1 MPKVQVIDTANKP
14 QGEMDLPEEFFGIR
28 NRQGLLHESVVNY
41 LANQRQGTHATKT
54 KGKVSGG
61 GRKPYRQKGT
71 GRARAGSIRS
81 PLWKGGGTT
90 FGPSPRDYRF
100 SMPRQARKLALYA
113 ALSTKIADGEVTV
126 VDSIGIEEPKT
137 KKMVEILDN
146 LELSGKSLL
155 LVVGEPGAALALSA
169 RNIPE
174 VRLVRARDLHAYDVL
189 ARRRVLI
196 TKEALQALQEQAE
209 K

>member
-1 MPKVQVIDTANKP
+1 MPKVAVIDINNKSK
-14 QGEMDLPEEFFGIR
+14 GKMDLPDEFFGIKHR
-28 NRQGLLHESVVNY
+28 DALLHDSVVNF

-61 GRKPYRQKGT
+61 GRKPYRQKGS

-90 FGPSPRDYRF
+90 FGPSPRDYSYR
-100 SMPRQARKLALYA
+100 MPRQARKLSLYA
-113 ALSTKIADGEVTV
+113 ALSAKLADGEMVV
-126 VDSIGIEEPKT
+126 VDDIKIDEPKT
-137 KKMVEILDN
+137 KKMVEILQN
-146 LELSGKSLL
+146 LELYGESLL
-155 LVVGEPGAALALSA
+155 MVVTRPEAALALSA

-174 VRLVRARDLHAYDVL
+174 VSLMSAKDLHAYDVL
-189 ARRRVLI
+189 SRGKVLI
-196 TKEALQALQEQAE
+196 TKEAVEALKEQAE

>member
-146 LELSGKSLL
+146 LELSGESLL

-174 VRLVRARDLHAYDVL
+174 VRLMRARDLHAYDVL

>member
-14 QGEMDLPEEFFGIR
+14 RGEMDLPEEFFGIR

-61 GRKPYRQKGT
+61 GKKPYRQKGT

-90 FGPSPRDYRF
+90 FGPSPRDYYF

-113 ALSTKIADGEVTV
+113 ALSVKIADGEVTV
-126 VDSIGIEEPKT
+126 VDSIDIDEPKT
-137 KKMVEILDN
+137 RQMVEILDN
-146 LELSGKSLL
+146 LELSGESLL
-155 LVVGEPGAALALSA
+155 VVVGEPGAALALSA

-174 VRLVRARDLHAYDVL
+174 VRLMRARDLHAYDVL

>member
-41 LANQRQGTHATKT
+41 LANQRRGTHATKT
-54 KGKVSGG
+54 RSTARGG

-71 GRARAGSIRS
+71 GRSRAGTIRS
-81 PLWKGGGTT
+81 PLWKGGGAA
-90 FGPSPRDYRF
+90 FGPRPRDYYF

-113 ALSTKIADGEVTV
+113 ALSAKIADGEVTV
-126 VDSIGIEEPKT
+126 VDSIDIKEPKT
-137 KKMVEILDN
+137 RRMAEILES
-146 LELSGKSLL
+146 LELSGESL
-155 LVVGEPGAALALSA
+155 LVVVGEAGAALALSA
-169 RNIPE
+169 RNIPG
-174 VRLVRARDLHAYDVL
+174 VRLARARDLHAYDVL

>member
-1 MPKVQVIDTANKP
+1 MPKVQVIDTAKKP

-113 ALSTKIADGEVTV
+113 ALSAKIADGEVTV

-146 LELSGKSLL
+146 LELSGDSLL

>member
-1 MPKVQVIDTANKP
+1 MPKVSIIDMTNKAK
-14 QGEMDLPEEFFGIR
+14 GSMDLPDEFFGIK
-28 NRQGLLHESVVNY
+28 NRQTLMHGSVVNY

-71 GRARAGSIRS
+71 GRARAGSTRS
-81 PLWKGGGTT
+81 PLWRGGGTM
-90 FGPSPRDYRF
+90 FGPQPREYYY

-113 ALSTKIADGEVTV
+113 ALSAKIADGEVTV
-126 VDSIGIEEPKT
+126 VDSIKMEEPKT
-137 KKMVEILDN
+137 KKMVEILGN
-146 LELSGKSLL
+146 MGLYGESLL
-155 LVVGEPGAALALSA
+155 MVVNEPDAALALSA

-174 VRLVRARDLHAYDVL
+174 VRLTRARDLHAYDVL
-189 ARRRVLI
+189 SRSKVLI
-196 TKEALQALQEQAE
+196 TKEALKELQEQAE

>member
-14 QGEMDLPEEFFGIR
+14 RGEMDLPEEFFGIR

-61 GRKPYRQKGT
+61 GKKPYRQKGT

-90 FGPSPRDYRF
+90 FGPGPRDYYF

-113 ALSTKIADGEVTV
+113 ALSVKIADGEVTV
-126 VDSIGIEEPKT
+126 VDSIDIDEPKT
-137 KKMVEILDN
+137 RQMVEILDN
-146 LELSGKSLL
+146 LELSGESLL
-155 LVVGEPGAALALSA
+155 VVVGEPGAALALSA

-174 VRLVRARDLHAYDVL
+174 VRLMRARDLHAYDVL
-189 ARRRVLI
+189 SRRRVLI
-196 TKEALQALQEQAE
+196 TREALQALQEQAE

>member
-14 QGEMDLPEEFFGIR
+14 RGEMDLPEEFFGIR

-61 GRKPYRQKGT
+61 GKKPYRQKGT

-90 FGPSPRDYRF
+90 FGPSPRDYYF

-113 ALSTKIADGEVTV
+113 ALSVKIADGEVTV
-126 VDSIGIEEPKT
+126 VDSIDIDEPKT
-137 KKMVEILDN
+137 RQMVEILDN
-146 LELSGKSLL
+146 LELSGESLL
-155 LVVGEPGAALALSA
+155 VVVGEPGAALALSA

-174 VRLVRARDLHAYDVL
+174 VRLMRARDLHAYDVL

-196 TKEALQALQEQAE
+196 TKEALQTLQEQAE